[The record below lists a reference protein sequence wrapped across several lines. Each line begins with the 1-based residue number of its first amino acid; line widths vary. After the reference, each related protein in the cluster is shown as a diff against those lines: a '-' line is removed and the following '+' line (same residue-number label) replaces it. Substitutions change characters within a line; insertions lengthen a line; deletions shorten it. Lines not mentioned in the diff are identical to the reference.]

1 MSVEVQTCSKNIT
14 FLPTPVCIRPP
25 FMFLVSNST
34 TISNKLNCTLNTCF
48 LTQCWNA
55 TGFSFTMIMRIP
67 VFLPMPVSVPEG
79 DLPVLLR
86 HKRDFSITATV
97 VTAVAAS
104 AAAAAAT
111 ATALAIAIPTA
122 KEINQPS
129 MNTTEALQIQSEI
142 NDHLAVGILF
152 ANQQIDLLQEQMDI
166 VIQLLTVGC
175 LHSDT
180 GLCITPVAYD
190 NLTRAANYSRELSK
204 MLTGNWSARFKNLT
218 IRLRANI
225 VNVNASKVEVASVSQ
240 FVAFMK
246 NVVGWGKQW
255 FGFISMGGLLIF
267 AVVCCLWC
275 ICPMMRIHKR
285 DTIAIKQALL
295 SIKSGQSPQV
305 WLSMLDR

>member
-1 MSVEVQTCSKNIT
+1 M
-14 FLPTPVCIRPP
+14 
-25 FMFLVSNST
+25 
-34 TISNKLNCTLNTCF
+34 
-48 LTQCWNA
+48 
-55 TGFSFTMIMRIP
+55 
-67 VFLPMPVSVPEG
+67 
-79 DLPVLLR
+79 
-86 HKRDFSITATV
+86 

-104 AAAAAAT
+104 AAAAAAA

-122 KEINQPS
+122 KEINQLS
-129 MNTTEALQIQSEI
+129 TNTAEALQTQNEI
-142 NDHLAVGILF
+142 NDHLAAGILF
-152 ANQQIDLLQEQMDI
+152 ANQWIDLLQEQMDI

-175 LHSDT
+175 LHADT

-204 MLTGNWSARFKNLT
+204 MLTGNWSARFENLT
-218 IRLRANI
+218 IQLRANI

-240 FVAFMK
+240 LVAFMK
-246 NVVGWGKQW
+246 IVVGWGKQW

-275 ICPMMRIHKR
+275 ICPMMRIRKR

-295 SIKSGQSPQV
+295 SMESGQSPQV